1 LAKIFWLGDVPSKFE
16 GIFMMKGGRMV
27 GNGKIMAGNDWTMVG
42 NVKVI
47 MRGNM
52 GKVEKRV
59 VGIAKVVTT

>member
-1 LAKIFWLGDVPSKFE
+1 
-16 GIFMMKGGRMV
+16 MKGERMT

-52 GKVEKRV
+52 GKVEKRI